1 VWDGSKHQQAVKLFH
16 IVHIDGVQNLCLL
29 SKHGNEARQ
38 WLVIMV
44 ELDSIVVIKAVDQL
58 GILGQEVN
66 KTFFS
71 SKKSGIGGG
80 VILDCCI

>member
-1 VWDGSKHQQAVKLFH
+1 MWDGSKHQQAVKLFH

-58 GILGQEVN
+58 GILGQEGS
-66 KTFFS
+66 TRHFS
-71 SKKSGIGGG
+71 AARR
-80 VILDCCI
+80 VALEEE